1 MCTMINIFQ
10 RDEKENIQYD
20 YVMLLTRIFGD
31 LTVLN
36 ERVPEILFQP

>member
-10 RDEKENIQYD
+10 WDEKENIQYN

-31 LTVLN
+31 ITVLN

>member
-10 RDEKENIQYD
+10 RDEKENIQYN